1 MSGSF
6 GPSSKLIL
14 SGSKNAP
21 TKLKYGVVRSQF
33 RDITRDQVTNPFYYG
48 VQLSWLGLKREE
60 SNTGLSNVGLSNN
73 GKHYVAMVFDVQESV
88 YVKEH
93 SDKLSLTTRLT
104 TVFTLLLSAMSIMRL
119 SKMYSELVL
128 DKIITVNAECN
139 GSHLPEDVRVR
150 TAILIED
157 SLRKK
162 LKSIGANSIN
172 VEMGRI
178 MDGGGNGLT
187 TAPGMSMGS
196 NPMDKQN
203 QMKLMGVIE
212 KQGKQIE
219 VLEKQVRVLME
230 SVGSG
235 GSVGT
240 GSSVGGGG
248 SLKKKKKKATINKLK
263 LKGEKEVHLDAA
275 SGLSYSYDPK
285 TGVTEWLDK

>member
-1 MSGSF
+1 MG
-6 GPSSKLIL
+6 
-14 SGSKNAP
+14 
-21 TKLKYGVVRSQF
+21 
-33 RDITRDQVTNPFYYG
+33 
-48 VQLSWLGLKREE
+48 
-60 SNTGLSNVGLSNN
+60 
-73 GKHYVAMVFDVQESV
+73 
-88 YVKEH
+88 
-93 SDKLSLTTRLT
+93 
-104 TVFTLLLSAMSIMRL
+104 
-119 SKMYSELVL
+119 
-128 DKIITVNAECN
+128 
-139 GSHLPEDVRVR
+139 

-187 TAPGMSMGS
+187 TAPGMTMGS

-219 VLEKQVRVLME
+219 VLEEQMRVLME

-235 GSVGT
+235 GLVGS
-240 GSSVGGGG
+240 GSSVGGGA
-248 SLKKKKKKATINKLK
+248 SLKKKKKKATTNKLK

>member
-1 MSGSF
+1 
-6 GPSSKLIL
+6 
-14 SGSKNAP
+14 
-21 TKLKYGVVRSQF
+21 
-33 RDITRDQVTNPFYYG
+33 

-60 SNTGLSNVGLSNN
+60 SDTGLSNVGLSNN

-178 MDGGGNGLT
+178 MDGGGLT
-187 TAPGMSMGS
+187 TAPGMTMGS

-203 QMKLMGVIE
+203 QMKLLGVIE

-219 VLEKQVRVLME
+219 VLEEQVRMLME

-235 GSVGT
+235 GSVGS
-240 GSSVGGGG
+240 GSSVGGG
-248 SLKKKKKKATINKLK
+248 SLKKKKKKATTNKLK

-285 TGVTEWLDK
+285 TGVTEW